1 MATEDRR
8 TRAEKMRRLL
18 EAQLA
23 AASTAKPE
31 PALPSKPRPGTLQAE
46 PPTLS
51 ERVRAGLTVLLVLL
65 LGLATACGSDS
76 GDPNPN
82 PQNPNP
88 PGTLS
93 VTSVAPT
100 NLWLGERF
108 TVYGTGFGTD
118 ANAPQLRFPTCEPA
132 GCTIY
137 IPEVISVTPTEMLVE
152 LPHVPGTAIIKRGRL
167 RIFLDGDTASAPQMM
182 EFGIP
187 PSIDFEE
194 NYNYHFD
201 PPVMRAGDSL
211 SFIVQGWVQD
221 HAVLTVD
228 GGVVEIKPGVEVLE
242 PLTGT
247 VRIYTVFARRALGV
261 GPVINQQSQ
270 QNVPVQIEV
279 NGRTH
284 MEMVRAFRV
293 PSFEVLS
300 SAPATIDLSNGDLV
314 TITGTNMPGQIEV
327 RWVSLPGG
335 ATTYTSTAN
344 GCATI
349 CDVVTAPAPAGIVPG
364 NYQIVADLTL
374 FEDETIVGLGNV
386 TVVP

>member
-23 AASTAKPE
+23 AVPTAETDPAMTAKPG
-31 PALPSKPRPGTLQAE
+31 PGRLQAE
-46 PPTLS
+46 PPTLN
-51 ERVRAGLTVLLVLL
+51 ERVRAGLAVLLVLL

-82 PQNPNP
+82 PQNPNL

-93 VTSVAPT
+93 VTSVAPA
-100 NLWLGERF
+100 NLWLGDRF
-108 TVYGTGFGTD
+108 TVHGTGFGTD
-118 ANAPQLRFPTCEPA
+118 VNAPALRFPTCEPA

-137 IPEVISVTPTEMLVE
+137 IPKVISVTPTEMVVE
-152 LPHVPGTAIIKRGRL
+152 MSHVPGTAIIKRGRL

-211 SFIVQGWVQD
+211 SFILQGWVEN
-221 HAVLTVD
+221 HAVLSVD
-228 GGVVEIKPGVEVLE
+228 GGVVDIKPSVEVLE

-247 VRIYTVFARRALGV
+247 VRIYTVFAPRSLGV
-261 GPVINQQSQ
+261 GPVANPQSQ

-279 NGRTH
+279 DGRTH

-293 PSFEVLS
+293 PNYEVLS
-300 SAPATIDLSNGDLV
+300 SAPSTIDLSNGDLV

-344 GCATI
+344 GCATT
-349 CDVVTAPAPAGIVPG
+349 CDVVTAPAPAGIPPG
-364 NYQIVADLTL
+364 DYQIVADLTM

-386 TVVP
+386 AVVP

>member
-8 TRAEKMRRLL
+8 TRAEKIRRLL

-23 AASTAKPE
+23 AAKADTTRIP
-31 PALPSKPRPGTLQAE
+31 PGTDTAAAE
-46 PPTLS
+46 PPTMP
-51 ERVRAGLTVLLVLL
+51 ERMQAGLTALLVLL

-82 PQNPNP
+82 PPNPNP

-93 VTSVAPT
+93 VTSVTPL
-100 NLWLGERF
+100 NPWLGETI
-108 TVYGTGFGTD
+108 TVRGSGFGS
-118 ANAPQLRFPTCEPA
+118 NASALQLRFPTCEPA

-137 IPEVISVTPTEMLVE
+137 IPKVLSVTPTEMQVE
-152 LPHVPGTAIIKRGRL
+152 LSHVPGTAIIKRGRL
-167 RIFLDGDTASAPQMM
+167 RIFLDGDTASAPAML

-187 PSIDFEE
+187 PAIRFEE

-211 SFIVQGWVQD
+211 SFIVQGWD
-221 HAVLTVD
+221 FSTSAVLTID
-228 GGVVEIKPGVEVLE
+228 GGVVGISPGVEVLE

-247 VRIYTVFARRALGV
+247 VRIYTVFAPRAMGT
-261 GPVINQQSQ
+261 GPIAHAQSQ

-284 MEMVRAFRV
+284 SELTRAFRV
-293 PSFEVLS
+293 PTFEVLS

-314 TITGTNMPGQIEV
+314 TITGTSMPGQVLV

-335 ATTYTSTAN
+335 ATTFTSTAN

-349 CDVVTAPAPAGIVPG
+349 CDVVTAPAPAGITPG
-364 NYQIVADLTL
+364 SYQIVAELSI
-374 FEDETIVGLGNV
+374 FEDETVVGLGNV

>member
-18 EAQLA
+18 EAQLR
-23 AASTAKPE
+23 P
-31 PALPSKPRPGTLQAE
+31 PPRRSKPDAGYRPKPAAGHAAGRSR
-46 PPTLS
+46 PTLN
-51 ERVRAGLTVLLVLL
+51 ERARAGLLVLLVLL
-65 LGLATACGSDS
+65 LGLAAACGSDS

-100 NLWLGERF
+100 NLWLGDRF
-108 TVYGTGFGTD
+108 TVHGTGFGTD

-211 SFIVQGWVQD
+211 SFILQGWVQD

-228 GGVVEIKPGVEVLE
+228 GGVVDIKPGVEVLE

-247 VRIYTVFARRALGV
+247 VRIYTVFGRRVLGV
-261 GPVINQQSQ
+261 GPVANAQSQ

-293 PSFEVLS
+293 PSYRGAVEC
-300 SAPATIDLSNGDLV
+300 PGDDRPEQWR
-314 TITGTNMPGQIEV
+314 PGDDHRDEHAGPD
-327 RWVSLPGG
+327 RG
-335 ATTYTSTAN
+335 AL
-344 GCATI
+344 GE
-349 CDVVTAPAPAGIVPG
+349 PAGRRHDVHVHGERVRDDLRRGDGAGAGRDRAGELSDRGGSHIVRG
-364 NYQIVADLTL
+364 
-374 FEDETIVGLGNV
+374 
-386 TVVP
+386 